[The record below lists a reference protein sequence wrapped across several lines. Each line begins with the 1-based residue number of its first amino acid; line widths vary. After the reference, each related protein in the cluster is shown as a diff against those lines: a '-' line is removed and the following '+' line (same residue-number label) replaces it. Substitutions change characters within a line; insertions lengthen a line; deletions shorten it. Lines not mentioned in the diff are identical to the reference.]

1 MTLRSTDGRMGQALH
16 TFLDCLYAMLEL
28 ALPLLLQRSDLCLK
42 VGSELLEV
50 GELGILAA

>member
-1 MTLRSTDGRMGQALH
+1 MRQALY